1 MKKFVLFLMMT
12 VMLLME
18 HTPLTAQPVNR
29 NEALKRARQFM
40 NEKGREI
47 TDRIYPA
54 HARAAGDLAQPAFYV
69 FNADHQQGFVII
81 SGDDRLPSV
90 LGYSEQGAYV
100 DAEMPENMRS
110 WLQSMSDNIAY
121 MQQMNITRSRR
132 AIENLGE
139 PIESQLTCH
148 WDQLTPYNN
157 DCPMVYVYT
166 DEARTIPYERPSGR
180 GATGCMA
187 TALAQVLYQWK
198 YPSQTLK
205 EIPAVD
211 SGKGENVVVL
221 PDSSRQRVWTM
232 HSDTA
237 IPAGTVI
244 DWDNMIDEYTQRD
257 TNRKMIVDADGNIVV
272 HGTPEQQAA
281 VANLMH
287 ICSASQSMTYGPD
300 FTSGSAAM
308 NFIAGAALVTYLG
321 FMNVTLQQQGLYDYD
336 AWIQRLYNE
345 LKEARAV
352 YFGGS
357 SSSGGHAFVIDG
369 YDKEDLF
376 HVNWGWSGM
385 ADGYY
390 RICELLP
397 TEQGTGG
404 AFYNDGFRNVQSYFT
419 GVYPDAKLV
428 DPDVHC
434 LVFESTAT
442 EVDVKGGSYTLP
454 MNVGTANLS
463 HYGGYEAQLALGV
476 FDADGIL
483 LAMSDTIQGR
493 CDYFSGITR
502 FGEPMTVTLTE
513 TMPGVQTVR
522 LCYRLN
528 DDDEWKI
535 CIGSNELRVTL
546 DDAGAKAR
554 VEKVA
559 PYKIENLDQEA
570 VYTFDAGKDI
580 DFACRAKVTA
590 GVVHETMAVNAVLAE
605 MKDGAV
611 VPVSSTAM
619 PVSLFD
625 MHLYG
630 AEETEFD
637 VKGTIKDGLLK
648 PGTYLLQLKGLSTT
662 CENPMGILTINDP
675 TGIQPVQPVIDQP
688 SKYYDL
694 QGRPVSSPQHGIYIH
709 SGKKVVIK

>member
-1 MKKFVLFLMMT
+1 MKKFILFMMMT
-12 VMLLME
+12 VMMLLE
-18 HTPLTAQPVNR
+18 HAPLTAQPVNR
-29 NEALKRARQFM
+29 SEALKRARKFM

-47 TDRIYPA
+47 TEKIYPA
-54 HARAAGDLAQPAFYV
+54 HARAAGDLAQPEFYV

-100 DAEMPENMRS
+100 DDEMPENMRS
-110 WLQSMSDNIAY
+110 WLRSMSDNIAY
-121 MQQMNITRSRR
+121 MQQMNITHSRR

-139 PIESQLTCH
+139 PIQSQLTCR
-148 WDQLTPYNN
+148 WDQRTPFNN
-157 DCPMVYVYT
+157 DCPVVYVYT
-166 DEARTIPYERPSGR
+166 DSARTIPYKQPSGR
-180 GATGCMA
+180 GVTGCAA

-198 YPSQTLK
+198 YPSQTVM
-205 EIPAVD
+205 EIPAIN
-211 SGKGENVVVL
+211 SIKGENVVVL
-221 PDSSRQRVWTM
+221 PDSSRQHVWTM

-257 TNRKMIVDADGNIVV
+257 TNRKVIVDADGNIVV

-281 VANLMH
+281 VASLMH
-287 ICSASQSMTYGPD
+287 ICSAGQSMAYGPE
-300 FTSGSAAM
+300 FTSGSAAVG
-308 NFIAGAALVTYLG
+308 FIAGVAAGAYLG
-321 FMNVTLQQQGLYDYD
+321 FMNVTYQQQGPYDYD
-336 AWIQRLYNE
+336 TWIQRLYDE

-352 YFGGS
+352 SFGGS

-369 YDKEDLF
+369 YDKEDIF

-397 TEQGTGG
+397 AEQGTGG
-404 AFYNDGFRNVQSYFT
+404 AFFNDGFRNVQSYFT
-419 GVYPDAKLV
+419 GIYPDAKLV

-434 LVFESTAT
+434 ASFDCLAT
-442 EVDVKGGSYTLP
+442 EVDVKDGSYTLP
-454 MNVGTANLS
+454 MNVTTLNQS

-476 FDADGIL
+476 FDADGKL
-483 LAMSDTIQGR
+483 LAVSDTIQGR

-502 FGEPMTVTLTE
+502 LDEPMTITLTE
-513 TMPGVQTVR
+513 TMPGIQTLH
-522 LCYRLN
+522 LCYRLK

-535 CIGSNELRVTL
+535 CLGNNQLRVTL

-559 PYKIENLDQEA
+559 PYKIENVVQEA
-570 VYTFDAGKDI
+570 VYTFEAGKDI

-590 GVVHETMAVNAVLAE
+590 GVVHETMTVNAIQVE

-611 VPVSSTAM
+611 VPVSTTT
-619 PVSLFD
+619 PEPLFFL
-625 MHLYG
+625 HLYS
-630 AEETEFD
+630 AEGTEFD
-637 VKGTIKDGLLK
+637 VKGTIHDGVLQ
-648 PGTYLLQLKGLSTT
+648 PGTYLLQLQGASTI
-662 CENPMGILTINDP
+662 CENPLGILTINDP
-675 TGIQPVQPVIDQP
+675 TGIQPVQLVIDQP

-694 QGRPVSSPQHGIYIH
+694 QGRPVNSPHHGIYLH
-709 SGKKVVIK
+709 NGKKVIIK